1 MRATNSILASI
12 ALVLFAGCGEKK
24 VETPEQLKEVF
35 EKKTSESPQGQPPEI
50 QAMVN
55 QAAESLKKKDEAA
68 AVATLQ
74 AVRSA
79 PNLSVDQALAVQD
92 MMVQA
97 QKRLAERAAAGDPQ
111 AQAAME
117 MLKYKHR

>member
-1 MRATNSILASI
+1 MSGGKSIVAALALS
-12 ALVLFAGCGEKK
+12 LLAGCAEKK
-24 VETPEQLKEVF
+24 VETAEELKEVF
-35 EKKTSESPQGQPPEI
+35 EKKTSEAPQGASAEV

-55 QAAESLKKKDEAA
+55 QAAESLKKKDEVA

-74 AVRSA
+74 TIRAT
-79 PNLSVDQALAVQD
+79 PDLTIDQALAVQD
-92 MMVQA
+92 MIVQA

-117 MLKYKHR
+117 MMKYKHR

>member
-1 MRATNSILASI
+1 Q
-12 ALVLFAGCGEKK
+12 K
-24 VETPEQLKEVF
+24 VETPEQIKEVF
-35 EKKTSESPQGQPPEI
+35 EKKTSEAPQGQPPEI
-50 QAMVN
+50 QAMVS

-74 AVRSA
+74 ALRST